1 MNDFKS
7 EYQLAV
13 QDMELFG
20 MEKIHI
26 DAFSVLDER
35 RHRRRVVKR
44 VQRATAVTFS
54 AACVIFL
61 CGFGTVKAA
70 EYIGNVIK
78 VNEWGFESGDS
89 ATMARGE
96 GGTGQSFVLVDEV
109 ELVSAGGQEDGEE
122 TLEPP
127 VLTVGNMTAQ
137 DGGAGI
143 AAGVPPDM
151 TPGSADSRKMQDME
165 DTASVAAATADT
177 EMADMPGADGI
188 SMQKMPPEAAGAGAA
203 DMQEEMALK
212 TAQAADACAAEA
224 LTETESEEEVFTE
237 EIPVKNYSSWEAC
250 MAEEDFIFS
259 VPAADIGVD
268 VEYADITVCGDWV
281 MARYDAEGKVLWLER
296 TDYGNTQGHASSKVF
311 PGGVCNE
318 RSHTT
323 PQGYTYTLID
333 SVRESGEETLQIHA
347 AVSVGNYEAFID
359 FMGYTEEE
367 AKEIMDSIDLSVYE

>member
-13 QDMELFG
+13 QDMELLG

-35 RHRRRVVKR
+35 RHRKRVVKR

-96 GGTGQSFVLVDEV
+96 GGQTVVLEDEL
-109 ELVSAGGQEDGEE
+109 ELVSAGGEEAGEE
-122 TLEPP
+122 TPDIP
-127 VLTVGNMTAQ
+127 APAAGDMAVQ

-143 AAGVPPDM
+143 AAGVPPNALS
-151 TPGSADSRKMQDME
+151 GSVESRSVQDMGNE
-165 DTASVAAATADT
+165 SSAFTAAADT
-177 EMADMPGADGI
+177 GTEEMPDEDGA
-188 SMQKMPPEAAGAGAA
+188 SAKKMSPEAACAA
-203 DMQEEMALK
+203 AVDTPEAEVMQS
-212 TAQAADACAAEA
+212 AQAAEVCAAEPLA
-224 LTETESEEEVFTE
+224 ETAGTEDVYTE
-237 EIPVKNYSSWEAC
+237 EIPVKYYSSWEDC
-250 MAEEDFIFS
+250 MAEENFVFS
-259 VPAADIGVD
+259 VPSADIGVD

-281 MARYDAEGKVLWLER
+281 MARYDVDGKVLWLER

-333 SVRESGEETLQIHA
+333 SVREPGEETLQIHA

-359 FMGYTEEE
+359 FMGYTEKE